1 MYLHVWISLHRL
13 LQFTSVCN
21 FALTT
26 HLAIT
31 HYFPKHCHLT
41 KLVDFPQFL
50 VSSTFS
56 FLYLHNRRPLHGTT
70 HSINSPVSV
79 TFPYLPSL
87 PLCNSHSSSSNLC
100 HLYPSSIHSLLYKT
114 SSLCLRPLVSCT
126 CMSANLFIT
135 SFNAT
140 VSIYYFTKHCHF
152 AKLVDFSA
160 ISCVFDF

>member
-26 HLAIT
+26 LLAFT
-31 HYFPKHCHLT
+31 HYFPNHSHLA

-56 FLYLHNRRPLHGTT
+56 FLYLHNRRSLHGTI

-87 PLCNSHSSSSNLC
+87 LLCNSYSSSSNLC
-100 HLYPSSIHSLLYKT
+100 HLYPSSIHSLLPKT
-114 SSLCLRPLVSCT
+114 SPFSC
-126 CMSANLFIT
+126 
-135 SFNAT
+135 
-140 VSIYYFTKHCHF
+140 VW
-152 AKLVDFSA
+152 KLVDFSTF
-160 ISCVFDF
+160 SCVLDL